1 MAEAARLGWSGK
13 SRGGRFGYLFFAFV
27 VRVLGLRC
35 AYAFLA
41 VIAVYFI
48 PFAPKA
54 TSAIWSYNRR
64 RRGCGRLR
72 SAVEL
77 YRHYYVFGQT
87 LIDRMA
93 FRCGAGGRF
102 GFEFDN
108 YDRFIDLISHSGAV
122 MIGAHVGCWEAG
134 TGFFGHYGRKIN
146 IVMFDAEH
154 RRIKEVLAQG
164 GRAADYKI
172 IAVNEDPLT
181 AMLQIKLA
189 LDEGEYVC
197 FNGDRYLDAATAVP
211 AEFLGGRVR
220 LPGGPFRIAS
230 KCRKPVIFYY
240 AVRERGRKYR
250 FLFTDVPAE
259 ETRDERRLID
269 RYVASLEEVVRRY
282 PRQWFNFYRFWDE

>member
-1 MAEAARLGWSGK
+1 MAEADRLGWSGQ
-13 SRGGRFGYLFFAFV
+13 SRGGRFGYLFFACV
-27 VRVLGLRC
+27 IRVLGLRC
-35 AYAFLA
+35 AYALLA
-41 VIAVYFI
+41 LIAVYFI

-54 TSAIWSYNRR
+54 TAAIWSYNRR

-93 FRCGAGGRF
+93 FRCGLSGRF
-102 GFEFDN
+102 DFEFDN
-108 YDRFIDLISHSGAV
+108 YDRFLDVISHSGAV

-154 RRIKEVLAQG
+154 ARIKEVLAQG
-164 GRAADYKI
+164 GQKSDYKI
-172 IAVNEDPLT
+172 IPVNEDPLT
-181 AMLQIKLA
+181 AMLQIKQA

-197 FNGDRYLDAATAVP
+197 FNGDRFLDETTAMP

-230 KCRKPVIFYY
+230 RCRRPVIFYY
-240 AVRERGRKYR
+240 AMRERGRKYR
-250 FLFTDVPAE
+250 FLFTDVPAG
-259 ETRDERRLID
+259 ETRDEGQLML